1 MKKNTDD
8 RQKAEVI
15 YRKNLATLN
24 KANLPFHIM
33 EAFRDDNGGHPEN
46 FEDIECLFAAA
57 NIRRHRPQSILDIGS
72 YRHFVKGLFAAYDV
86 TSMDVRCRTYNQP
99 DFTIVTGD
107 AKDLSFPDSF
117 FDAVISLCAIEH
129 FGLGRYGDTFDIEAD
144 TKAAR
149 EFIRV
154 LKPGGLLVF
163 STTIKRGIP
172 VLCFNAHRI
181 YSYEMINTFCEGL
194 TMEDELFYSRSEN
207 RECLLDEIPE
217 SPDIWNLYCGA
228 WRKT

>member
-1 MKKNTDD
+1 MIKKNTGD
-8 RQKAEVI
+8 RQKLEVI
-15 YRKNLATLN
+15 YRKNLIALN

-33 EAFRDDNGGHPEN
+33 EAFRDDKGGHPEN

-57 NIRRHRPQSILDIGS
+57 NIRRHRPQSILDVGS

-86 TSMDVRCRTYNQP
+86 TSVDVRRRTYNQP

-117 FDAVISLCAIEH
+117 FDAVVSLCAIEH

-144 TKAAR
+144 TKAAN

-163 STTIKRGIP
+163 STTIKRGAP
-172 VLCFNAHRI
+172 VLDFNAHRI
-181 YSYEMINTFCEGL
+181 YNYTMIRELCDGL
-194 TMEDELFYSRSEN
+194 TLETELFYSRDQNQICSLE
-207 RECLLDEIPE
+207 ELPLSSD
-217 SPDIWNLYCGA
+217 DWHLYCGA
-228 WRKT
+228 WSK